1 MPTYSNIK
9 EPVLNEQMLL
19 GEIIKRYIHIYGVQ
33 KSIGKSNF
41 LLFLMEGIVHE
52 TGIVLIEKAT
62 ENRNS

>member
-19 GEIIKRYIHIYGVQ
+19 GEIIKRYIHIYGVE
-33 KSIGKSNF
+33 KSIDKSNF

-62 ENRNS
+62 ENRNK

>member
-1 MPTYSNIK
+1 MI
-9 EPVLNEQMLL
+9 
-19 GEIIKRYIHIYGVQ
+19 YIYIDIDIDIDIYGVE

-62 ENRNS
+62 EKRNS